1 MEGLNDGNTIL
12 GNTIVSIATVFSGM
26 WVLFQ
31 ILERRSHFFLRL
43 LGVLGIAIVQGAIGL
58 LQIPVLNMTSAMLMI
73 VGSTLLCYRCKKL
86 YFLVYDI
93 LIAFCGFLTD
103 VFSVLLLSTFYDSS
117 ISSTLQESNIWVRN
131 AFASLTAFLL
141 CQLLF
146 TLIRKKHAIF
156 SWYEA
161 IFYTMLAAG
170 EIAVFAYVCK
180 YIQSYSSGMFLIL
193 FLLGCLV
200 LDVYIVAV
208 FYRISIVRK
217 TEKEN
222 ALLQQQSEMQ
232 LEVYSDLHQRYQ
244 NSMETIHDAKRHVR
258 ALESLIQSD
267 HLAEAQ
273 QYKESLFQ
281 KLNELQPSIHCDNPL
296 LSAILNHVFLK
307 AEQRHIALKMDLQGE
322 EQLSMLAG
330 VDLTTIASNLLDNA
344 VDAVSELP
352 EEQRYIHFAVAFQM
366 GEIMIH
372 VENPTKNDLKREG
385 NAVVSTKEGH
395 LGLGLKNVE
404 MVVKKYKGDF
414 KIDVK
419 DGIFTAAIT
428 IPTATNF

>member
-1 MEGLNDGNTIL
+1 MMMDFLS
-12 GNTIVSIATVFSGM
+12 NTIVSIATVLSGT

-31 ILERRSHFFLRL
+31 ILERRSHFLLRV
-43 LGVLGIAIVQGAIGL
+43 LGALGIAIVQGSIGL

-86 YFLVYDI
+86 YFLVYDV

-103 VFSVLLLSTFYDSS
+103 VLAVLVLSTYYNSS
-117 ISSTLQESNIWVRN
+117 ISSILQEKEYIIIRCS
-131 AFASLTAFLL
+131 FTTLLTFLL

-161 IFYTMLAAG
+161 IFYTMLATG
-170 EIAVFAYVCK
+170 EITVFAYVCK
-180 YIQSYSSGMFLIL
+180 YIQAYSSGMFLIF

-200 LDVYIVAV
+200 LDVYIVVV

-232 LEVYSDLHQRYQ
+232 LEVYSDLQQRYQ
-244 NSMETIHDAKRHVR
+244 NSMRTIHDAKRHVR

-281 KLNELQPSIHCDNPL
+281 KLNELQPSIQCDNPL

-307 AEQRHIALKMDLQGE
+307 TEQRHIALKMDLQGE

-330 VDLTTIASNLLDNA
+330 VDLTTIVSNLLDNA

-385 NAVVSTKEGH
+385 NTIVSTKEGH
-395 LGLGLKNVE
+395 LGLGLKYVE
-404 MVVKKYKGDF
+404 NGKF
-414 KIDVK
+414 I
-419 DGIFTAAIT
+419 AAIT
-428 IPTATNF
+428 IPTATDF

>member
-1 MEGLNDGNTIL
+1 MMMEFLANA
-12 GNTIVSIATVFSGM
+12 IVGISAAFSGM

-31 ILERRSHFFLRL
+31 ILERRSHFLWRL
-43 LGVLGIAIVQGAIGL
+43 LGVLGIAIVQGALGL
-58 LQIPVLNMTSAMLMI
+58 LQIPILNMTSTVLMI
-73 VGSTLLCYRCKKL
+73 VGTTLLCYQCKKL
-86 YFLVYDI
+86 YFLVYDV
-93 LIAFCGFLTD
+93 LIVFCGFIAD
-103 VFSVLLLSTFYDSS
+103 VFSVLLLSTYYDSS
-117 ISSTLQESNIWVRN
+117 ISSTLQETSLLVRN
-131 AFASLTAFLL
+131 TFACLMIFLL
-141 CQLLF
+141 CQLAF

-161 IFYTMLAAG
+161 IFYTMLATG

-180 YIQSYSSGMFLIL
+180 YIQAYSSGMFLIL
-193 FLLGCLV
+193 FLMGCLV
-200 LDVYIVAV
+200 LDVYIVVV

-232 LEVYSDLHQRYQ
+232 LEVYSDLQQRYQ
-244 NSMETIHDAKRHVR
+244 NSMRTIHDAKRHVR

-281 KLNELQPSIHCDNPL
+281 KLNELQPSIQCDNPL

-307 AEQRHIALKMDLQGE
+307 AEQRHITLKMDLQGE

-330 VDLTTIASNLLDNA
+330 VDLTTIVSNLLDNA

-385 NAVVSTKEGH
+385 NTVVSTKEGH
-395 LGLGLKNVE
+395 FGLGLKNVG

-414 KIDVK
+414 KTYVK
-419 DGIFTAAIT
+419 DGTFIAAIT
-428 IPTATNF
+428 IPTATDF

>member
-1 MEGLNDGNTIL
+1 MMMEFLANA
-12 GNTIVSIATVFSGM
+12 IVGISAAFSGM

-31 ILERRSHFFLRL
+31 ILERRSHFLWRL
-43 LGVLGIAIVQGAIGL
+43 LGVLGIAIVQGALGL
-58 LQIPVLNMTSAMLMI
+58 LQIPILNMTSTVLMI
-73 VGSTLLCYRCKKL
+73 VGSTLLCYQCKKL

-93 LIAFCGFLTD
+93 LIVFCGFIAD
-103 VFSVLLLSTFYDSS
+103 VFSVLLLSTYYNSS
-117 ISSTLQESNIWVRN
+117 ISSTLQENNFLVRSI
-131 AFASLTAFLL
+131 FACLMTFLL

-146 TLIRKKHAIF
+146 TLIRRKHAIF

-161 IFYTMLAAG
+161 IFYTMLATG

-180 YIQSYSSGMFLIL
+180 YIQAYSSGMFLIL
-193 FLLGCLV
+193 FLIGCLV
-200 LDVYIVAV
+200 LDGYIVVV

-232 LEVYSDLHQRYQ
+232 LEVYSDLQQRYQ

-281 KLNELQPSIHCDNPL
+281 KLNELQPSIQCDNPL

-307 AEQRHIALKMDLQGE
+307 VEQRHIALKMDLQGE

-330 VDLTTIASNLLDNA
+330 VDLTTIVSNLLDNA
-344 VDAVSELP
+344 VDAVLELP

-419 DGIFTAAIT
+419 DGNFVVAIT

>member
-1 MEGLNDGNTIL
+1 MMTIFL
-12 GNTIVSIATVFSGM
+12 SNTIVSIATVLSGT

-31 ILERRSHFFLRL
+31 ILERRSHFLLRV
-43 LGVLGIAIVQGAIGL
+43 LGTLGIAIVQGAIGL
-58 LQIPVLNMTSAMLMI
+58 LQIPVLNMTSSLLMI
-73 VGSTLLCYRCKKL
+73 VGTTLLCYQCKKL
-86 YFLVYDI
+86 YFLVYDV
-93 LIAFCGFLTD
+93 LIVFCGFIAD
-103 VFSVLLLSTFYDSS
+103 VFSVLLLSTYYDSS
-117 ISSTLQESNIWVRN
+117 ISSTLQETSLLVRN
-131 AFASLTAFLL
+131 TFACLMIFLL
-141 CQLLF
+141 CQLAF

-161 IFYTMLAAG
+161 IFYTMLATG

-180 YIQSYSSGMFLIL
+180 YIQAYSSGMFLIL

-200 LDVYIVAV
+200 LDVYIVVV

-232 LEVYSDLHQRYQ
+232 LEVYSDLQQRYQ
-244 NSMETIHDAKRHVR
+244 NSMRTIHDAKRHVR

-281 KLNELQPSIHCDNPL
+281 KLNELQPSIQCDNPL

-307 AEQRHIALKMDLQGE
+307 TEQRHIALKMDLQGE

-330 VDLTTIASNLLDNA
+330 VDLTTIVSNLLDNA

-385 NAVVSTKEGH
+385 NTVVSTKEGH
-395 LGLGLKNVE
+395 FGLGLKNVG

-414 KIDVK
+414 KTDVK
-419 DGIFTAAIT
+419 DGTFIAAIT
-428 IPTATNF
+428 IPTATDF

>member
-1 MEGLNDGNTIL
+1 MMMEFLANA
-12 GNTIVSIATVFSGM
+12 IVGISTAFSGM

-31 ILERRSHFFLRL
+31 ILERRFHFLWRL
-43 LGVLGIAIVQGAIGL
+43 LGVLGIAIVQGALGL
-58 LQIPVLNMTSAMLMI
+58 LQIPIFNMTSTVLMI
-73 VGSTLLCYRCKKL
+73 VGSTLLCYQCKKL

-93 LIAFCGFLTD
+93 LIVFCGFIAD
-103 VFSVLLLSTFYDSS
+103 VFSVLLLSTYYNSS
-117 ISSTLQESNIWVRN
+117 ISSTLQENNFLVRSI
-131 AFASLTAFLL
+131 FACLMTFLL

-146 TLIRKKHAIF
+146 TLIRRKHAIF

-161 IFYTMLAAG
+161 IFYTMLATG

-180 YIQSYSSGMFLIL
+180 YIQAYSSGMFLIL
-193 FLLGCLV
+193 FLIGCLV
-200 LDVYIVAV
+200 LDGYIVVV

-232 LEVYSDLHQRYQ
+232 LEVYSDLQQRYQ
-244 NSMETIHDAKRHVR
+244 NSMRTIHDAKRHVR

-281 KLNELQPSIHCDNPL
+281 KLNELQPSIQCDNPL

-307 AEQRHIALKMDLQGE
+307 AEQRHITLKMDLQGE

-385 NAVVSTKEGH
+385 NTIVSTKEGH

-414 KIDVK
+414 KIYVK
-419 DGIFTAAIT
+419 DGNFVVAIT
-428 IPTATNF
+428 IPTETNF

>member
-1 MEGLNDGNTIL
+1 MMMEFLANAGT
-12 GNTIVSIATVFSGM
+12 SIATVLSGI

-43 LGVLGIAIVQGAIGL
+43 LGVLGIAIVQGSLGL

-86 YFLVYDI
+86 YFLVYDV

-103 VFSVLLLSTFYDSS
+103 VLAVLVLSTYYDSS
-117 ISSTLQESNIWVRN
+117 ISSTLQETSLLVRN
-131 AFASLTAFLL
+131 AFTSLMTFLL

-161 IFYTMLAAG
+161 IFYTMLATG

-180 YIQSYSSGMFLIL
+180 YIQAYSSGMFLIL
-193 FLLGCLV
+193 FLIGCLV
-200 LDVYIVAV
+200 LDVYIVVV

-232 LEVYSDLHQRYQ
+232 LEVYSDLQQRYQ

-281 KLNELQPSIHCDNPL
+281 KLNELQPSIQCDNPL

-307 AEQRHIALKMDLQGE
+307 TEQRHIALKMDLQGE

-330 VDLTTIASNLLDNA
+330 VDLTTIVSNLLDNA

-414 KIDVK
+414 KIHVK
-419 DGIFTAAIT
+419 DGNFVVAIT
-428 IPTATNF
+428 IPTETNF

>member
-1 MEGLNDGNTIL
+1 MMMEFLANA
-12 GNTIVSIATVFSGM
+12 IVGISTAFSGM

-31 ILERRSHFFLRL
+31 ILERRSHFLWRL
-43 LGVLGIAIVQGAIGL
+43 LGVLGIAIVQGALGL
-58 LQIPVLNMTSAMLMI
+58 LQIPILNMTSTVLMI
-73 VGSTLLCYRCKKL
+73 VGSTLLCYQCKKL

-93 LIAFCGFLTD
+93 LIGFCGFIAD
-103 VFSVLLLSTFYDSS
+103 VFSVLLLSTYCNSS
-117 ISSTLQESNIWVRN
+117 ISSTLQENNFLVRSI
-131 AFASLTAFLL
+131 FACLMTFLL

-146 TLIRKKHAIF
+146 TLIRRKHAIF

-161 IFYTMLAAG
+161 IFYTMLATG

-180 YIQSYSSGMFLIL
+180 YIQAYSSGMFLIL
-193 FLLGCLV
+193 FLIGCLV
-200 LDVYIVAV
+200 LDGYIVVV

-232 LEVYSDLHQRYQ
+232 LEVYSDLQQRYQ
-244 NSMETIHDAKRHVR
+244 NSMRTIHDAKRHVR

-281 KLNELQPSIHCDNPL
+281 KLNELQPSIQCDNPL

-307 AEQRHIALKMDLQGE
+307 AEQRHITLKMDLQGE

-385 NAVVSTKEGH
+385 NTIVSTKEGH

-414 KIDVK
+414 KTDVK
-419 DGIFTAAIT
+419 DGNFVVAIT
-428 IPTATNF
+428 IPTETNF

>member
-1 MEGLNDGNTIL
+1 MMMEFLANA
-12 GNTIVSIATVFSGM
+12 IVGISTAFSGM

-31 ILERRSHFFLRL
+31 ILERRSHFLWRL
-43 LGVLGIAIVQGAIGL
+43 LGVLGIAIVQGALGL
-58 LQIPVLNMTSAMLMI
+58 LQIPIFNMTSTVLMI
-73 VGSTLLCYRCKKL
+73 VGSTLLCYQCKKL

-93 LIAFCGFLTD
+93 LIVFCGFIAD
-103 VFSVLLLSTFYDSS
+103 VFSVLLLSTYYNSS
-117 ISSTLQESNIWVRN
+117 ISSTLQENNFLVRSI
-131 AFASLTAFLL
+131 FACLMTFLL

-146 TLIRKKHAIF
+146 TLIRRKHAIF

-161 IFYTMLAAG
+161 IFYTMLATG

-180 YIQSYSSGMFLIL
+180 YIQAYSSGMFLIL
-193 FLLGCLV
+193 FLIGCLV
-200 LDVYIVAV
+200 LDGYIVVV

-232 LEVYSDLHQRYQ
+232 LEVYSDLQQRYQ
-244 NSMETIHDAKRHVR
+244 NSMRTIHDAKRHVR

-281 KLNELQPSIHCDNPL
+281 KLNELQPSIQCDNPL

-307 AEQRHIALKMDLQGE
+307 AEQRHITLKMDLQGE

-385 NAVVSTKEGH
+385 NTIVSTKEGH

-419 DGIFTAAIT
+419 DGNFVVAIT
-428 IPTATNF
+428 IPTETNF

>member
-1 MEGLNDGNTIL
+1 
-12 GNTIVSIATVFSGM
+12 
-26 WVLFQ
+26 
-31 ILERRSHFFLRL
+31 
-43 LGVLGIAIVQGAIGL
+43 
-58 LQIPVLNMTSAMLMI
+58 MI

-86 YFLVYDI
+86 YFLVYDV
-93 LIAFCGFLTD
+93 LIVFCSFVTD
-103 VFSVLLLSTFYDSS
+103 VFSVLVISTYYDNS
-117 ISSTLQESNIWVRN
+117 ISSTLQETSALVRN
-131 AFASLTAFLL
+131 TFACLMIFLL
-141 CQLLF
+141 CQLAF

-161 IFYTMLAAG
+161 IFYAMLATG

-180 YIQSYSSGMFLIL
+180 YIQAYSSGMFLIL
-193 FLLGCLV
+193 FLLCCLV
-200 LDVYIVAV
+200 LDVYIVVV

-232 LEVYSDLHQRYQ
+232 LEVYSDLQQRYQ
-244 NSMETIHDAKRHVR
+244 NSMRTIHDAKRHVR

-281 KLNELQPSIHCDNPL
+281 KLNELQPSIQCDNPL

-330 VDLTTIASNLLDNA
+330 VDLTTIVSNLLDNA

-352 EEQRYIHFAVAFQM
+352 EEQRYIHFAVAFQI

-385 NAVVSTKEGH
+385 NTIVSTKEGH

-414 KIDVK
+414 KTDVE

>member
-1 MEGLNDGNTIL
+1 MITQFL
-12 GNTIVSIATVFSGM
+12 GNTIVSMATVFSGM

-58 LQIPVLNMTSAMLMI
+58 LQIPVLNMTSAVFMI

-103 VFSVLLLSTFYDSS
+103 VFSVLLLSTYYDSS
-117 ISSTLQESNIWVRN
+117 ISSTLQETSLLVRN
-131 AFASLTAFLL
+131 TFASLMTFLL

-161 IFYTMLAAG
+161 LFYMMLATG
-170 EIAVFAYVCK
+170 EIAVFAYICK
-180 YIQSYSSGMFLIL
+180 YIQAYSSGMFLIL

-232 LEVYSDLHQRYQ
+232 LEVYSDLQQRYQ

-281 KLNELQPSIHCDNPL
+281 KLNELQPSIQCDNPL

-307 AEQRHIALKMDLQGE
+307 AEQRHIVLKMDLQGE

-385 NAVVSTKEGH
+385 NTIVSTKEGH

-404 MVVKKYKGDF
+404 MVVEKYKGHF
-414 KIDVK
+414 KTDVK

>member
-1 MEGLNDGNTIL
+1 MMMEFLANAGTS
-12 GNTIVSIATVFSGM
+12 VATVFSGM

-31 ILERRSHFFLRL
+31 ILERRSHFLLRL

-93 LIAFCGFLTD
+93 LIAFCSFVTD
-103 VFSVLLLSTFYDSS
+103 VFSVLLLSTYYNSS
-117 ISSTLQESNIWVRN
+117 ISSILQEKEYIIIRCS
-131 AFASLTAFLL
+131 FTTLLTFLL

-161 IFYTMLAAG
+161 IFYTMLATG
-170 EIAVFAYVCK
+170 EIAVFAYICK
-180 YIQSYSSGMFLIL
+180 YIQAYSSGMFLIF

-200 LDVYIVAV
+200 LDVYIVVV

-232 LEVYSDLHQRYQ
+232 LEVYSDLQQRYQ
-244 NSMETIHDAKRHVR
+244 NSMRTIHDAKRHVR

-281 KLNELQPSIHCDNPL
+281 KLNELQPSIQCDNPL

-307 AEQRHIALKMDLQGE
+307 AEQRHITLKMDLQGE

-330 VDLTTIASNLLDNA
+330 VDLTTIVSNLLDNA

-385 NAVVSTKEGH
+385 NTIVSTKEGH

-404 MVVKKYKGDF
+404 MVVEKYKGNF
-414 KIDVK
+414 KTYVE
-419 DGIFTAAIT
+419 DGNFVVAIT
-428 IPTATNF
+428 IPTETNF

>member
-1 MEGLNDGNTIL
+1 MMMDFLSNTIL
-12 GNTIVSIATVFSGM
+12 SIVTVFSGM

-43 LGVLGIAIVQGAIGL
+43 LGVLGIAIVQGSLGL
-58 LQIPVLNMTSAMLMI
+58 LQIPILNITSSLLMI
-73 VGSTLLCYRCKKL
+73 VGSTLLCYQCKKP

-93 LIAFCGFLTD
+93 LIVFCSFVTD
-103 VFSVLLLSTFYDSS
+103 VFSVLLISTYYDNS
-117 ISSTLQESNIWVRN
+117 ISSTLQETSLLVRSI
-131 AFASLTAFLL
+131 FASLTAFLV

-146 TLIRKKHAIF
+146 TLIRRKHAIF

-232 LEVYSDLHQRYQ
+232 LEVYSDLQQRYQ

-281 KLNELQPSIHCDNPL
+281 KLNELQPSIQCDNPL

-330 VDLTTIASNLLDNA
+330 VDLTTIVSNLLDNA
-344 VDAVSELP
+344 VDAVSELL

-385 NAVVSTKEGH
+385 NTVVSTKEGH
-395 LGLGLKNVE
+395 FGLGLKNVG
-404 MVVKKYKGDF
+404 MVVKKYKGNF
-414 KIDVK
+414 KTYVE
-419 DGIFTAAIT
+419 DGIFIAAIT

>member
-1 MEGLNDGNTIL
+1 MMMEFLANA
-12 GNTIVSIATVFSGM
+12 IVGISAAFSGM

-31 ILERRSHFFLRL
+31 ILERRSHFLWRL
-43 LGVLGIAIVQGAIGL
+43 LGVLGIAIVQGALGL
-58 LQIPVLNMTSAMLMI
+58 LQIPILNMTSTVLMI
-73 VGSTLLCYRCKKL
+73 VGSTLLCYQCKKL

-93 LIAFCGFLTD
+93 LIVFCGFIAD
-103 VFSVLLLSTFYDSS
+103 VFSVLLLSTYYNSS
-117 ISSTLQESNIWVRN
+117 ISSTLQENNFLVRSI
-131 AFASLTAFLL
+131 FACLMTFLL

-146 TLIRKKHAIF
+146 TLIRRKHAIF

-161 IFYTMLAAG
+161 IFYTMLATG

-180 YIQSYSSGMFLIL
+180 YIQAYSSGMFLIL
-193 FLLGCLV
+193 FLIGCLV
-200 LDVYIVAV
+200 LDGYIVVV

-232 LEVYSDLHQRYQ
+232 LEVYSDLQQRYQ

-330 VDLTTIASNLLDNA
+330 VDLTTIVSNLLDNA
-344 VDAVSELP
+344 VDAVLELP

-414 KIDVK
+414 KIHVK
-419 DGIFTAAIT
+419 DGNFVVAIT

>member
-1 MEGLNDGNTIL
+1 MMMEFLANAGTS
-12 GNTIVSIATVFSGM
+12 VATVLSGI

-43 LGVLGIAIVQGAIGL
+43 LGVLGIAIVQGSLGL

-86 YFLVYDI
+86 YFLVYDV

-103 VFSVLLLSTFYDSS
+103 VLAVLVLSTYYDSS
-117 ISSTLQESNIWVRN
+117 ISSTLQETSLLVRN
-131 AFASLTAFLL
+131 AFTSLMTFLL

-161 IFYTMLAAG
+161 IFYTMLATG

-180 YIQSYSSGMFLIL
+180 YIQAYSSGMFLIL
-193 FLLGCLV
+193 FLIGCLV
-200 LDVYIVAV
+200 LDVYIVVV

-232 LEVYSDLHQRYQ
+232 LEVYSDLQQRYQ
-244 NSMETIHDAKRHVR
+244 NSMRTIHDAKRHVR

-281 KLNELQPSIHCDNPL
+281 KLNELQPSIQCDNPL

-414 KIDVK
+414 KIYVK
-419 DGIFTAAIT
+419 DGNFVVAIT
-428 IPTATNF
+428 IPTETNF

>member
-1 MEGLNDGNTIL
+1 MMMDFLS
-12 GNTIVSIATVFSGM
+12 NTIVSIATVLSGT

-31 ILERRSHFFLRL
+31 ILERRSHFLLRV
-43 LGVLGIAIVQGAIGL
+43 LGALGIAIVQGSIGL
-58 LQIPVLNMTSAMLMI
+58 LQIPVLNMTSSLLMI
-73 VGSTLLCYRCKKL
+73 VGTTLLCYQCKKL
-86 YFLVYDI
+86 YFLVYDV
-93 LIAFCGFLTD
+93 LIVFCGFIAD
-103 VFSVLLLSTFYDSS
+103 VFSVLLLSTYYDSS
-117 ISSTLQESNIWVRN
+117 ISSTLQETSLLVRN
-131 AFASLTAFLL
+131 TVACLMIFLL
-141 CQLLF
+141 CQLAF

-161 IFYTMLAAG
+161 IFYTMLATG

-180 YIQSYSSGMFLIL
+180 YIQAYSSGMFLIL

-200 LDVYIVAV
+200 LDVYIVVV

-232 LEVYSDLHQRYQ
+232 LEVYSDLQQRYQ
-244 NSMETIHDAKRHVR
+244 NSMRTIHDAKRHVR

-281 KLNELQPSIHCDNPL
+281 KLNELQPSIQCDNPL

-307 AEQRHIALKMDLQGE
+307 AEQRHITLKMDLQGE

-330 VDLTTIASNLLDNA
+330 VDLTTIVSNLLDNA

-385 NAVVSTKEGH
+385 NTVVSTKEGH
-395 LGLGLKNVE
+395 FGLGLKNVG
-404 MVVKKYKGDF
+404 MVVKKYKGNF
-414 KIDVK
+414 KTDVE
-419 DGIFTAAIT
+419 DGIFIAAIT

>member
-1 MEGLNDGNTIL
+1 MMTLFL
-12 GNTIVSIATVFSGM
+12 SNTIVSIATVFSGM

-31 ILERRSHFFLRL
+31 ILERRSHFLLRL

-93 LIAFCGFLTD
+93 LIAFCSFVTD
-103 VFSVLLLSTFYDSS
+103 VFSVLLLSTYYNSS
-117 ISSTLQESNIWVRN
+117 ISSILQEKEYIIIRCS
-131 AFASLTAFLL
+131 FATLLTFLL

-161 IFYTMLAAG
+161 LFYMMLAAG
-170 EIAVFAYVCK
+170 EITVFAYICK
-180 YIQSYSSGMFLIL
+180 YIQAYSSGMFLIF

-232 LEVYSDLHQRYQ
+232 LEVYSDLQQRYQ

-281 KLNELQPSIHCDNPL
+281 KLNELQPSIQCDNPL

-307 AEQRHIALKMDLQGE
+307 TEQRHIALKMDLQGE

-330 VDLTTIASNLLDNA
+330 IDLTTIVSNLLDNA

-352 EEQRYIHFAVAFQM
+352 EEQRYIHFAVAFQI

-385 NAVVSTKEGH
+385 NTVVSTKEGH
-395 LGLGLKNVE
+395 FGLGLKNVE

-414 KIDVK
+414 KTDVE

>member
-1 MEGLNDGNTIL
+1 MMTLFL
-12 GNTIVSIATVFSGM
+12 SNTIVSIATVFSGM

-58 LQIPVLNMTSAMLMI
+58 LQIPVLNMTSAVLQI
-73 VGSTLLCYRCKKL
+73 VGSTLLCYQCKKL

-131 AFASLTAFLL
+131 AFASLMVFLL
-141 CQLLF
+141 CQLAF
-146 TLIRKKHAIF
+146 TLIRRKHAIF

-170 EIAVFAYVCK
+170 EIAVFAYICK
-180 YIQSYSSGMFLIL
+180 YIQAYSSGMFLIF

-200 LDVYIVAV
+200 LDVYIVVV

-232 LEVYSDLHQRYQ
+232 LEVYSDLQQRYQ

-281 KLNELQPSIHCDNPL
+281 KLNELQPSIQCDNPL

-352 EEQRYIHFAVAFQM
+352 EEQRYIHFAVAFQI

-385 NAVVSTKEGH
+385 NTVVSTKEGH
-395 LGLGLKNVE
+395 FGLGLKNVG

-414 KIDVK
+414 KTDVE
-419 DGIFTAAIT
+419 DGIFIAAIT
-428 IPTATNF
+428 IPTATDF

>member
-1 MEGLNDGNTIL
+1 MMMEFLMNAGTS
-12 GNTIVSIATVFSGM
+12 VATVLSGM

-31 ILERRSHFFLRL
+31 ILERRSHFLLRL
-43 LGVLGIAIVQGAIGL
+43 LGALGIALVQGAIGL
-58 LQIPVLNMTSAMLMI
+58 LQIPVLNMTSSLLMI
-73 VGSTLLCYRCKKL
+73 VGTTLLCYQCKKL
-86 YFLVYDI
+86 YFLVYDV
-93 LIAFCGFLTD
+93 LIAFCGFIAD
-103 VFSVLLLSTFYDSS
+103 VFSVLLLSTYYDSS
-117 ISSTLQESNIWVRN
+117 ISSTLQETSLLVRN
-131 AFASLTAFLL
+131 TFACLMIFLL
-141 CQLLF
+141 CQLAF

-161 IFYTMLAAG
+161 LFYMMLATG

-232 LEVYSDLHQRYQ
+232 LEVYSDLQQRYQ

-281 KLNELQPSIHCDNPL
+281 KLNELQPSIQCDNPL

-307 AEQRHIALKMDLQGE
+307 AEQRHIVLKMDLQGE

-352 EEQRYIHFAVAFQM
+352 EEQRYIHFAVAFQI

-385 NAVVSTKEGH
+385 NTIVSTKEGH
-395 LGLGLKNVE
+395 FGLGLKNVG

-414 KIDVK
+414 KTDVE
-419 DGIFTAAIT
+419 DGIFIAAIT

>member
-1 MEGLNDGNTIL
+1 MMTIFL
-12 GNTIVSIATVFSGM
+12 SNTIVSIATVLSGT

-31 ILERRSHFFLRL
+31 ILERRSHFLLRV
-43 LGVLGIAIVQGAIGL
+43 LGTLGIAIVQGAIGL
-58 LQIPVLNMTSAMLMI
+58 LQIPVLNMTSSLLMI
-73 VGSTLLCYRCKKL
+73 VGTTLLCYQCKKL
-86 YFLVYDI
+86 YFLVYDV
-93 LIAFCGFLTD
+93 LIAFCGFIAD
-103 VFSVLLLSTFYDSS
+103 VFSVLLLSTYYDSS
-117 ISSTLQESNIWVRN
+117 ISSTLQETSLLVRN
-131 AFASLTAFLL
+131 TFACLMIFLL
-141 CQLLF
+141 CQLAF

-161 IFYTMLAAG
+161 IFYTMLATG

-180 YIQSYSSGMFLIL
+180 YIQAYSSGMFLIL

-200 LDVYIVAV
+200 LDVYIVVV

-232 LEVYSDLHQRYQ
+232 LEVYSDLQQRYQ
-244 NSMETIHDAKRHVR
+244 NSMRTIHDAKRHVR

-281 KLNELQPSIHCDNPL
+281 KLNELQPSIQCDNPL

-330 VDLTTIASNLLDNA
+330 VDLTTIVSNLLDNA

-385 NAVVSTKEGH
+385 NTVVSTKEGH
-395 LGLGLKNVE
+395 FGLGLKNVG

-414 KIDVK
+414 KTDVK
-419 DGIFTAAIT
+419 DGTFIAAIT
-428 IPTATNF
+428 IPTATDF

>member
-1 MEGLNDGNTIL
+1 MMMEFLANAGT
-12 GNTIVSIATVFSGM
+12 SIATVLSGM

-43 LGVLGIAIVQGAIGL
+43 LGALGIALVQGAIGL
-58 LQIPVLNMTSAMLMI
+58 LQIPVLNMTSAMFMI

-86 YFLVYDI
+86 YFLVYDV

-103 VFSVLLLSTFYDSS
+103 VFSVLLLSTYYDSS
-117 ISSTLQESNIWVRN
+117 ISSTLQEASLLVRN
-131 AFASLTAFLL
+131 AFVSLMTFLL

-161 IFYTMLAAG
+161 LFYMMLAAG
-170 EIAVFAYVCK
+170 EITVFAYICK
-180 YIQSYSSGMFLIL
+180 YIQAYSSGMFLIF

-232 LEVYSDLHQRYQ
+232 LEVYSDLQQRYQ

-330 VDLTTIASNLLDNA
+330 VDLTTIVSNLLDNA

-352 EEQRYIHFAVAFQM
+352 EEQRYIHFAVAFQI

-385 NAVVSTKEGH
+385 NTLVSTKEGH
-395 LGLGLKNVE
+395 LGLGLKNVG

-414 KIDVK
+414 KTDVK
-419 DGIFTAAIT
+419 DGNFVVAIT

>member
-1 MEGLNDGNTIL
+1 MMMEFLANA
-12 GNTIVSIATVFSGM
+12 IVGISTAFSGM

-31 ILERRSHFFLRL
+31 ILERRSHFLWRL
-43 LGVLGIAIVQGAIGL
+43 LGVLGIAIVQGALGL
-58 LQIPVLNMTSAMLMI
+58 LQIPILNMTSTVLMI
-73 VGSTLLCYRCKKL
+73 VGSTLLCYQCKKL

-93 LIAFCGFLTD
+93 LIVFCGFIAD
-103 VFSVLLLSTFYDSS
+103 VFSVLLLSTYCNSS
-117 ISSTLQESNIWVRN
+117 ISSTLQENNFLVRSI
-131 AFASLTAFLL
+131 FACLMTFLL

-146 TLIRKKHAIF
+146 TLIRRKHAIF

-161 IFYTMLAAG
+161 IFYTMLATG

-180 YIQSYSSGMFLIL
+180 YIQAYSSGMFLIL
-193 FLLGCLV
+193 FLIGCLV
-200 LDVYIVAV
+200 LDGYIVVV

-232 LEVYSDLHQRYQ
+232 LEVYSDLQQRYQ
-244 NSMETIHDAKRHVR
+244 NSMRTIHDAKRHVR

-281 KLNELQPSIHCDNPL
+281 KLNELQPSIQCDNPL

-307 AEQRHIALKMDLQGE
+307 AEQRHITLKMDLQGE

-385 NAVVSTKEGH
+385 NTIVSTKEGH

-414 KIDVK
+414 KTDVK
-419 DGIFTAAIT
+419 DGNFVVAIT
-428 IPTATNF
+428 IPTETNF

>member
-1 MEGLNDGNTIL
+1 MMMEFLANA
-12 GNTIVSIATVFSGM
+12 IVGISTAFSGM

-31 ILERRSHFFLRL
+31 ILERRSHFLWRL
-43 LGVLGIAIVQGAIGL
+43 LGVLGIAIVQGALGL
-58 LQIPVLNMTSAMLMI
+58 LQIPILNMTSTVLMI
-73 VGSTLLCYRCKKL
+73 VGSTLLCYQCKKL

-93 LIAFCGFLTD
+93 LIGFCGFIAD
-103 VFSVLLLSTFYDSS
+103 VFSVLLLSTYCNSS
-117 ISSTLQESNIWVRN
+117 ISSTLQENNFLVRSI
-131 AFASLTAFLL
+131 FACLMTFLL

-146 TLIRKKHAIF
+146 TLIRRKHAIF

-161 IFYTMLAAG
+161 IFYTMLATG

-180 YIQSYSSGMFLIL
+180 YIQAYSSGMFLIL
-193 FLLGCLV
+193 FLIGCLV
-200 LDVYIVAV
+200 LDGYIVVV

-232 LEVYSDLHQRYQ
+232 LEVYSDLQQRYQ
-244 NSMETIHDAKRHVR
+244 NSMRTIHDAKRHVR

-281 KLNELQPSIHCDNPL
+281 KLNELQPSIQCDNPL

-307 AEQRHIALKMDLQGE
+307 AEQRHITLKMDLQGE

-385 NAVVSTKEGH
+385 NTIVSTKEGH

-414 KIDVK
+414 KIYVK
-419 DGIFTAAIT
+419 DGNFVVAIT
-428 IPTATNF
+428 IPTETNF

>member
-1 MEGLNDGNTIL
+1 MMMEFLANAGTS
-12 GNTIVSIATVFSGM
+12 VATVLSGI

-43 LGVLGIAIVQGAIGL
+43 LGVLGIAIVQGSLGL

-86 YFLVYDI
+86 YFLVYDV

-103 VFSVLLLSTFYDSS
+103 VLAVLVLSTYYDSS
-117 ISSTLQESNIWVRN
+117 ISSTLQETSLLVRN
-131 AFASLTAFLL
+131 AFTSLMTFLL

-161 IFYTMLAAG
+161 IFYTMLATG

-180 YIQSYSSGMFLIL
+180 YIQAYSSGMFLIL
-193 FLLGCLV
+193 FLIGCLV
-200 LDVYIVAV
+200 LDVYIVVV

-232 LEVYSDLHQRYQ
+232 LEVYSDLQQRYQ
-244 NSMETIHDAKRHVR
+244 NSMRTIHDAKRHVR

-281 KLNELQPSIHCDNPL
+281 KLNELQPSIQCDNPL

-330 VDLTTIASNLLDNA
+330 VDLTTIVSNLLDNA

-414 KIDVK
+414 KIYVK
-419 DGIFTAAIT
+419 HGNFVVAIT
-428 IPTATNF
+428 IPTETNF

>member
-1 MEGLNDGNTIL
+1 MMMEFLANA
-12 GNTIVSIATVFSGM
+12 IVGISTAFSGM

-31 ILERRSHFFLRL
+31 ILERRSHFLWRL
-43 LGVLGIAIVQGAIGL
+43 LGVLGIAIVQGALGL
-58 LQIPVLNMTSAMLMI
+58 LQIPILNMTSTVLMI
-73 VGSTLLCYRCKKL
+73 VGSTLLCYQCKKL

-93 LIAFCGFLTD
+93 LIVFCGFIAD
-103 VFSVLLLSTFYDSS
+103 VFSVLLLSTYYNSS
-117 ISSTLQESNIWVRN
+117 ISSTLQENNFLVRSI
-131 AFASLTAFLL
+131 FACLMTFLL

-146 TLIRKKHAIF
+146 TLIRRKHAIF

-161 IFYTMLAAG
+161 IFYTMLATG

-180 YIQSYSSGMFLIL
+180 YIQAYSSGMFLIL
-193 FLLGCLV
+193 FLIGCLV
-200 LDVYIVAV
+200 LDGYIVVV

-232 LEVYSDLHQRYQ
+232 LEVYSDLQQRYQ
-244 NSMETIHDAKRHVR
+244 NSMRTIHDAKRHVR

-281 KLNELQPSIHCDNPL
+281 KLNELQPSIQCDNPL

-307 AEQRHIALKMDLQGE
+307 AEQRHITLRMDLQGE

-385 NAVVSTKEGH
+385 NTIVSTKEGH

-414 KIDVK
+414 KTDVE

>member
-1 MEGLNDGNTIL
+1 MVTQFL

-170 EIAVFAYVCK
+170 DCGICLCLQIYSIVFLWYVFNF
-180 YIQSYSSGMFLIL
+180 IFVGL
-193 FLLGCLV
+193 FGVGCLYCCCILPDFDCSEDRKRKCTV
-200 LDVYIVAV
+200 TTAIRNAAG
-208 FYRISIVRK
+208 SI
-217 TEKEN
+217 
-222 ALLQQQSEMQ
+222 L
-232 LEVYSDLHQRYQ
+232 
-244 NSMETIHDAKRHVR
+244 
-258 ALESLIQSD
+258 
-267 HLAEAQ
+267 
-273 QYKESLFQ
+273 
-281 KLNELQPSIHCDNPL
+281 
-296 LSAILNHVFLK
+296 
-307 AEQRHIALKMDLQGE
+307 
-322 EQLSMLAG
+322 
-330 VDLTTIASNLLDNA
+330 
-344 VDAVSELP
+344 
-352 EEQRYIHFAVAFQM
+352 
-366 GEIMIH
+366 
-372 VENPTKNDLKREG
+372 
-385 NAVVSTKEGH
+385 
-395 LGLGLKNVE
+395 
-404 MVVKKYKGDF
+404 
-414 KIDVK
+414 
-419 DGIFTAAIT
+419 
-428 IPTATNF
+428 

>member
-1 MEGLNDGNTIL
+1 MMMEFLANA
-12 GNTIVSIATVFSGM
+12 IVGISTAFSGM

-31 ILERRSHFFLRL
+31 ILERRSHFLWRL
-43 LGVLGIAIVQGAIGL
+43 LGVLGIAIVQGALGL
-58 LQIPVLNMTSAMLMI
+58 LQIPILNMTSTVLMI
-73 VGSTLLCYRCKKL
+73 VGSTLLCYQCKKL

-93 LIAFCGFLTD
+93 LIVFCGFIAD
-103 VFSVLLLSTFYDSS
+103 VFSVLLLSTYCNSS
-117 ISSTLQESNIWVRN
+117 ISSTLQENNFLVRSI
-131 AFASLTAFLL
+131 FACLMTFLL

-146 TLIRKKHAIF
+146 TLIRRKHAIF

-161 IFYTMLAAG
+161 IFYTMLATG

-180 YIQSYSSGMFLIL
+180 YIQAYSSGMFLIL
-193 FLLGCLV
+193 FLIGCLV
-200 LDVYIVAV
+200 LDGYIVVV

-232 LEVYSDLHQRYQ
+232 LEVYSDLQQRYQ
-244 NSMETIHDAKRHVR
+244 NSMRTIHDAKRHVR

-281 KLNELQPSIHCDNPL
+281 KLNELQPSIQCDNPL

-307 AEQRHIALKMDLQGE
+307 AEQRHITLKMDLQGE

-385 NAVVSTKEGH
+385 NTIVSTKEGH

-414 KIDVK
+414 KIYVK
-419 DGIFTAAIT
+419 DGNFVVAIT
-428 IPTATNF
+428 IPTETNF

>member
-1 MEGLNDGNTIL
+1 MITQFL
-12 GNTIVSIATVFSGM
+12 GNTIVSIATVLSGT

-31 ILERRSHFFLRL
+31 ILERRSHFLLRV
-43 LGVLGIAIVQGAIGL
+43 LGTLGIAIVQGAIGL
-58 LQIPVLNMTSAMLMI
+58 LQIPVLNMTSSLLMI
-73 VGSTLLCYRCKKL
+73 VGTTLLCYQCKKL
-86 YFLVYDI
+86 YFLVYDV
-93 LIAFCGFLTD
+93 LIVFCGFIAD
-103 VFSVLLLSTFYDSS
+103 VFSVLLLSTYYDSS
-117 ISSTLQESNIWVRN
+117 ISSTLQETSLLVRN
-131 AFASLTAFLL
+131 TFACLMIFLL
-141 CQLLF
+141 CQLAF

-161 IFYTMLAAG
+161 IFYTMLATG

-180 YIQSYSSGMFLIL
+180 YIQAYSSGMFLIL

-200 LDVYIVAV
+200 LDVYIVVV

-232 LEVYSDLHQRYQ
+232 LEVYSDLQQRYQ
-244 NSMETIHDAKRHVR
+244 NSMRTIHDAKRHVR

-281 KLNELQPSIHCDNPL
+281 KLNELQPSIQCDNPL

-307 AEQRHIALKMDLQGE
+307 AEQRHITLKMDLQGE

-330 VDLTTIASNLLDNA
+330 VDLTTIVSNLLDNA

-385 NAVVSTKEGH
+385 NTVVSTKEGH
-395 LGLGLKNVE
+395 FGLGLKNVG

-414 KIDVK
+414 KTNVK
-419 DGIFTAAIT
+419 DGTFIAAIT
-428 IPTATNF
+428 IPTATDF

>member
-1 MEGLNDGNTIL
+1 MMMEFLANA
-12 GNTIVSIATVFSGM
+12 IVGISAAFSGM

-31 ILERRSHFFLRL
+31 ILERRSHFLWRL
-43 LGVLGIAIVQGAIGL
+43 LGVLGIAIVQGALGL
-58 LQIPVLNMTSAMLMI
+58 LQIPILNMTSTVLMI
-73 VGSTLLCYRCKKL
+73 VGSTLLCYQCKKL

-93 LIAFCGFLTD
+93 LIVFCGFIAD
-103 VFSVLLLSTFYDSS
+103 VFSVLLLSTYYNSS
-117 ISSTLQESNIWVRN
+117 ISSTLQENNFLVRSI
-131 AFASLTAFLL
+131 FACLMTFLL

-146 TLIRKKHAIF
+146 TLIRRKHAIF

-161 IFYTMLAAG
+161 IFYTMLATG

-180 YIQSYSSGMFLIL
+180 YIQAYSSGMFLIL
-193 FLLGCLV
+193 FLIGCLV
-200 LDVYIVAV
+200 LDGYIVVV

-232 LEVYSDLHQRYQ
+232 LEVYSDLQQRYQ
-244 NSMETIHDAKRHVR
+244 NSMRTIHDAKRHVR

-281 KLNELQPSIHCDNPL
+281 KLNELQPSIQCDNPL

-330 VDLTTIASNLLDNA
+330 VDLTTIVSNLLDNA
-344 VDAVSELP
+344 VDAVLELP

-419 DGIFTAAIT
+419 DGNFVVAIT
-428 IPTATNF
+428 IPIATNF

>member
-1 MEGLNDGNTIL
+1 MMMEFLANA
-12 GNTIVSIATVFSGM
+12 IVGISAAFSGM

-31 ILERRSHFFLRL
+31 ILERRSHFLWRL
-43 LGVLGIAIVQGAIGL
+43 LGVLGIAIVQGALGL
-58 LQIPVLNMTSAMLMI
+58 LQIPILNMTSTVLMI
-73 VGSTLLCYRCKKL
+73 VGSTLLCYQCKKL

-93 LIAFCGFLTD
+93 LIVFCGFIAD
-103 VFSVLLLSTFYDSS
+103 VFSVLLLSTYYNSS
-117 ISSTLQESNIWVRN
+117 ISSTLQENNFLVRSI
-131 AFASLTAFLL
+131 FACLMTFLL

-146 TLIRKKHAIF
+146 TLIRRKHAIF

-161 IFYTMLAAG
+161 IFYTMLATG

-180 YIQSYSSGMFLIL
+180 YIQAYSSGMFLIL
-193 FLLGCLV
+193 FLIGCLV
-200 LDVYIVAV
+200 LDGYIVVV

-232 LEVYSDLHQRYQ
+232 LEVYSDLQQRYQ
-244 NSMETIHDAKRHVR
+244 NSMRTIHDAKRHVR

-281 KLNELQPSIHCDNPL
+281 KLNELQPSIQCDNPL

-330 VDLTTIASNLLDNA
+330 VDLTTIVSNLLDNA
-344 VDAVSELP
+344 VDAVLELP
-352 EEQRYIHFAVAFQM
+352 EEQRYIHFAVAFQI

-385 NAVVSTKEGH
+385 NTVVSTKEGH
-395 LGLGLKNVE
+395 CGLGLKNVE

-414 KIDVK
+414 KTDVE

-428 IPTATNF
+428 IPTAAIF

>member
-1 MEGLNDGNTIL
+1 MMMEFLANA
-12 GNTIVSIATVFSGM
+12 IVGISTAFSGM

-31 ILERRSHFFLRL
+31 ILERRSHFLWRL
-43 LGVLGIAIVQGAIGL
+43 LGVLGIAIVQGALGL
-58 LQIPVLNMTSAMLMI
+58 LQIPILNMTSTVLMI
-73 VGSTLLCYRCKKL
+73 VGSTLLCYQCKKL

-93 LIAFCGFLTD
+93 LIVFCGFIAD
-103 VFSVLLLSTFYDSS
+103 VFSVLLLSTYYNSS
-117 ISSTLQESNIWVRN
+117 ISSTLQENNFLVRSI
-131 AFASLTAFLL
+131 FACLMIFLL

-146 TLIRKKHAIF
+146 TLIRRKHAIF

-180 YIQSYSSGMFLIL
+180 YIQAYSSGMFLIL
-193 FLLGCLV
+193 FLIGCLV
-200 LDVYIVAV
+200 LDGYIVVV

-232 LEVYSDLHQRYQ
+232 LEVYSDLQQRYQ
-244 NSMETIHDAKRHVR
+244 NSMRTIHDAKRHVR

-281 KLNELQPSIHCDNPL
+281 KLNELQPSIQCDNPL

-330 VDLTTIASNLLDNA
+330 VDLTTI
-344 VDAVSELP
+344 VS
-352 EEQRYIHFAVAFQM
+352 
-366 GEIMIH
+366 
-372 VENPTKNDLKREG
+372 NPTKNDLKREG
-385 NAVVSTKEGH
+385 NTVVSTKEGH
-395 LGLGLKNVE
+395 FGLGLKNVE

-414 KIDVK
+414 KIHVK
-419 DGIFTAAIT
+419 DGNFVVAIT

>member
-1 MEGLNDGNTIL
+1 MMMEFLANAGTS
-12 GNTIVSIATVFSGM
+12 VATVLSGI

-43 LGVLGIAIVQGAIGL
+43 LGVLGIAIVQGSLGL

-86 YFLVYDI
+86 YFLVYDV

-103 VFSVLLLSTFYDSS
+103 VLAVLVLSTYYDSS
-117 ISSTLQESNIWVRN
+117 ISSTLQETSLLVRN
-131 AFASLTAFLL
+131 AFTSLMTFLL

-161 IFYTMLAAG
+161 IFYTMLATG

-180 YIQSYSSGMFLIL
+180 YIQAYSSGMFLIL
-193 FLLGCLV
+193 FLIGCLV
-200 LDVYIVAV
+200 LDVYIVVV

-232 LEVYSDLHQRYQ
+232 LEVYSDLQQRYQ
-244 NSMETIHDAKRHVR
+244 NSMRTIHDAKRHVR

-281 KLNELQPSIHCDNPL
+281 KLNELQPSIQCDNPL

-330 VDLTTIASNLLDNA
+330 VDLTTIVSNLLDNA

-385 NAVVSTKEGH
+385 NVVVSTKEGH

-414 KIDVK
+414 KIYVK
-419 DGIFTAAIT
+419 DGNFVVAIT
-428 IPTATNF
+428 IPTEINF

>member
-1 MEGLNDGNTIL
+1 MMTIFLSNTV
-12 GNTIVSIATVFSGM
+12 VSIATVLSGT

-31 ILERRSHFFLRL
+31 ILERRSHFLLRV
-43 LGVLGIAIVQGAIGL
+43 LGALGIAIVQGSIGL

-86 YFLVYDI
+86 YFLVYDV

-103 VFSVLLLSTFYDSS
+103 VLAVLVLSTYYNSS
-117 ISSTLQESNIWVRN
+117 ISSILQEKEYIIIRCS
-131 AFASLTAFLL
+131 FTTLLTFLL

-161 IFYTMLAAG
+161 IFYTMLATG
-170 EIAVFAYVCK
+170 EITVFAYVCK
-180 YIQSYSSGMFLIL
+180 YIQAYSSGTFLIF

-200 LDVYIVAV
+200 LDVYIVVV

-232 LEVYSDLHQRYQ
+232 LEVYSDLQQRYQ
-244 NSMETIHDAKRHVR
+244 SSMRTIHDAKRHVR

-281 KLNELQPSIHCDNPL
+281 KLNELQPSIQCDNPL

-307 AEQRHIALKMDLQGE
+307 TEQRHIALKMDLQGE

-330 VDLTTIASNLLDNA
+330 VDLTTIVSNLLDNA

-414 KIDVK
+414 KIHVK
-419 DGIFTAAIT
+419 DGNFVVAIT
-428 IPTATNF
+428 IPTETNF

>member
-1 MEGLNDGNTIL
+1 MMMEFLANAGTS
-12 GNTIVSIATVFSGM
+12 VATVLSGI

-43 LGVLGIAIVQGAIGL
+43 LGVLGIAIVQGSLGL

-86 YFLVYDI
+86 YFLVYDV

-103 VFSVLLLSTFYDSS
+103 VLAVLVLSTYYDSS
-117 ISSTLQESNIWVRN
+117 ISSTLQETSLLVRN
-131 AFASLTAFLL
+131 AFTSLMTFLL

-161 IFYTMLAAG
+161 IFYTMLATG

-180 YIQSYSSGMFLIL
+180 YIQAYSSGMFLIL
-193 FLLGCLV
+193 FLIGCLV
-200 LDVYIVAV
+200 LDVYIVVV

-232 LEVYSDLHQRYQ
+232 LDVYSDLQQRYQ
-244 NSMETIHDAKRHVR
+244 NSMRTIHDAKRHVR

-281 KLNELQPSIHCDNPL
+281 KLNELQPSIQCDNPL

-330 VDLTTIASNLLDNA
+330 VDLTTIVSNLLDNA

-414 KIDVK
+414 KIYVK
-419 DGIFTAAIT
+419 DGNFVVAIT
-428 IPTATNF
+428 IPTETNF

>member
-1 MEGLNDGNTIL
+1 MMTIFLSNTV
-12 GNTIVSIATVFSGM
+12 VSIATVLSGT

-31 ILERRSHFFLRL
+31 ILERRSHFLLRV
-43 LGVLGIAIVQGAIGL
+43 LGTLGIAIVQGAIGL
-58 LQIPVLNMTSAMLMI
+58 LQIPVLNMTSSLLMI
-73 VGSTLLCYRCKKL
+73 VGITLLCYRCKKL
-86 YFLVYDI
+86 YFLVYDV
-93 LIAFCGFLTD
+93 LIAFCGFIAD
-103 VFSVLLLSTFYDSS
+103 VFSVLLLSTYYDSS
-117 ISSTLQESNIWVRN
+117 ISSTLQETSLLVRN
-131 AFASLTAFLL
+131 TFACLMIFLL
-141 CQLLF
+141 CQLAF

-161 IFYTMLAAG
+161 IFYTMLATG

-180 YIQSYSSGMFLIL
+180 YIQAYSSGMFLIF

-232 LEVYSDLHQRYQ
+232 LEVYSDLQQRYQ

-281 KLNELQPSIHCDNPL
+281 KLNELQPSIQCDNPL

-307 AEQRHIALKMDLQGE
+307 AEQRHIVLKMDLQGE

-352 EEQRYIHFAVAFQM
+352 EEQRYIHFAVAFQI

-385 NAVVSTKEGH
+385 NTIVSTKEGH
-395 LGLGLKNVE
+395 FGLGLKNVG
-404 MVVKKYKGDF
+404 MVV
-414 KIDVK
+414 
-419 DGIFTAAIT
+419 
-428 IPTATNF
+428 

>member
-1 MEGLNDGNTIL
+1 MMTIFL
-12 GNTIVSIATVFSGM
+12 SNTIVSIATVLSGT

-31 ILERRSHFFLRL
+31 ILERRSHFLLRV
-43 LGVLGIAIVQGAIGL
+43 LGTLGIAIVQGAIGL
-58 LQIPVLNMTSAMLMI
+58 LQIPVLNMTSSLFMI
-73 VGSTLLCYRCKKL
+73 VGTTLLCYQCKKL
-86 YFLVYDI
+86 YFLVYDV
-93 LIAFCGFLTD
+93 LIVFCGFIAD
-103 VFSVLLLSTFYDSS
+103 VFSVLLLSTYYDSS
-117 ISSTLQESNIWVRN
+117 ISSTLQETSLLVRN
-131 AFASLTAFLL
+131 TFACLMIFLL
-141 CQLLF
+141 CQLAF

-161 IFYTMLAAG
+161 IFYTMLATG

-180 YIQSYSSGMFLIL
+180 YIQAYSSGMFLIL

-200 LDVYIVAV
+200 LDVYIVVV

-232 LEVYSDLHQRYQ
+232 LEVYSDLQQRYQ
-244 NSMETIHDAKRHVR
+244 NSMRTIHDAKRHVR

-281 KLNELQPSIHCDNPL
+281 KLNELQPSIQCDNPL

-330 VDLTTIASNLLDNA
+330 VDLTTIVSNLLDNA

-385 NAVVSTKEGH
+385 NTVVSTKEGH
-395 LGLGLKNVE
+395 FGLGLKNVG

-414 KIDVK
+414 KTDVK
-419 DGIFTAAIT
+419 DGTFIAAIT
-428 IPTATNF
+428 IPTATDF

>member
-1 MEGLNDGNTIL
+1 MMMDFFGNTIL
-12 GNTIVSIATVFSGM
+12 SIVTVFSGM

-31 ILERRSHFFLRL
+31 ILERRSHFLLRL
-43 LGVLGIAIVQGAIGL
+43 LGALGIAIVQGSLGL
-58 LQIPVLNMTSAMLMI
+58 LQIPVLNMTSAVLMI
-73 VGSTLLCYRCKKL
+73 VGSTLLCYQCKKL
-86 YFLVYDI
+86 YFLVYDV
-93 LIAFCGFLTD
+93 LIAFCGFIAD
-103 VFSVLLLSTFYDSS
+103 VFSVLLLSTYYDSS
-117 ISSTLQESNIWVRN
+117 ISSTLQENNFLVRSI
-131 AFASLTAFLL
+131 FACLMTFLL

-146 TLIRKKHAIF
+146 TLIRRKHAIF

-161 IFYTMLAAG
+161 IFYTMLATG

-180 YIQSYSSGMFLIL
+180 YIQAYSSGMFLIL
-193 FLLGCLV
+193 FLIGCLV
-200 LDVYIVAV
+200 LDGYIVVV

-232 LEVYSDLHQRYQ
+232 LEVYSDLQQRYQ
-244 NSMETIHDAKRHVR
+244 NSMRTIHDAKRHVR

-281 KLNELQPSIHCDNPL
+281 KLNELQPSIQCDNPL

-307 AEQRHIALKMDLQGE
+307 AEQRHIVLKMDLQGE

-385 NAVVSTKEGH
+385 NTIVSTKEGH

-404 MVVKKYKGDF
+404 MVVKKYKGSF
-414 KIDVK
+414 KTDVK
-419 DGIFTAAIT
+419 DGNFVVAIT
-428 IPTATNF
+428 IPTAANF

>member
-1 MEGLNDGNTIL
+1 MMMEFLANA
-12 GNTIVSIATVFSGM
+12 IVGISTAFSGM

-31 ILERRSHFFLRL
+31 ILERRSHFLWRL
-43 LGVLGIAIVQGAIGL
+43 LGVLGIAIVQGALGL
-58 LQIPVLNMTSAMLMI
+58 LQIPILNMTSTVLMI
-73 VGSTLLCYRCKKL
+73 VGSTLLCYQCKKL

-93 LIAFCGFLTD
+93 LIVFCGFIAD
-103 VFSVLLLSTFYDSS
+103 VFSVLLLSTYYNSS
-117 ISSTLQESNIWVRN
+117 ISSTLQENNFLVRSI
-131 AFASLTAFLL
+131 FACLMTFLL

-146 TLIRKKHAIF
+146 TLIRRKHAIF

-161 IFYTMLAAG
+161 IFYTMLATG

-180 YIQSYSSGMFLIL
+180 YIQAYSSGMFLIL
-193 FLLGCLV
+193 FLIGCLV
-200 LDVYIVAV
+200 LDGYIVVV

-232 LEVYSDLHQRYQ
+232 LEVYSDLQQRYQ
-244 NSMETIHDAKRHVR
+244 NSMRTIHDAKRHVR

-281 KLNELQPSIHCDNPL
+281 KLNELQPSIQCDNPL

-307 AEQRHIALKMDLQGE
+307 AEQRHITLKMDLQGE

-385 NAVVSTKEGH
+385 NTIVSTKEGH

-414 KIDVK
+414 KTDVE

>member
-1 MEGLNDGNTIL
+1 MMTLFL
-12 GNTIVSIATVFSGM
+12 SNTIVSIATVFSGM

-31 ILERRSHFFLRL
+31 ILERRSHFLLRL

-58 LQIPVLNMTSAMLMI
+58 LQIPVLNMTSSLLMI
-73 VGSTLLCYRCKKL
+73 VGTTLLCYQCKKL
-86 YFLVYDI
+86 YFLVYDV
-93 LIAFCGFLTD
+93 LIVFCGFIAD
-103 VFSVLLLSTFYDSS
+103 VFSVLLLSTYYDSS
-117 ISSTLQESNIWVRN
+117 ISSTLQETSLLVRN
-131 AFASLTAFLL
+131 TFACLMIFLL
-141 CQLLF
+141 CQLAF

-170 EIAVFAYVCK
+170 EITVFAYVCK

-193 FLLGCLV
+193 FLIGCLV
-200 LDVYIVAV
+200 LDVYIVVV

-232 LEVYSDLHQRYQ
+232 LEVYSDLQQRYQ

-281 KLNELQPSIHCDNPL
+281 KLNELQPSIQCDNPL

-307 AEQRHIALKMDLQGE
+307 AEQRHITLKMDLQGE

-385 NAVVSTKEGH
+385 NTIVSTKEGH

-404 MVVKKYKGDF
+404 MVVEKYKGNF
-414 KIDVK
+414 KTDVE
-419 DGIFTAAIT
+419 DGNFVVAIT
-428 IPTATNF
+428 IPTETNF

>member
-1 MEGLNDGNTIL
+1 MMMEFLANAGTS
-12 GNTIVSIATVFSGM
+12 IVTVFSGM

-31 ILERRSHFFLRL
+31 ILEQRSHFFLRL
-43 LGVLGIAIVQGAIGL
+43 LGVLGIAIVQGSLGL
-58 LQIPVLNMTSAMLMI
+58 LQIPILNIMSSSLMI

-86 YFLVYDI
+86 YFLVYDV
-93 LIAFCGFLTD
+93 LIIFCSFVSD
-103 VFSVLLLSTFYDSS
+103 VFSVLVVSTYYDNS
-117 ISSTLQESNIWVRN
+117 ISSTLQENNFLVRSI
-131 AFASLTAFLL
+131 FACLMIFLL

-146 TLIRKKHAIF
+146 TLIRRKHAIF

-170 EIAVFAYVCK
+170 EIVVFAYVCK

-232 LEVYSDLHQRYQ
+232 LEVYSDLQQRYQ

-330 VDLTTIASNLLDNA
+330 VDLTTIVSNLLDNA

-385 NAVVSTKEGH
+385 NTVVSTKEGH
-395 LGLGLKNVE
+395 FGLGLKNVG

-414 KIDVK
+414 KTDVE
-419 DGIFTAAIT
+419 DGIFIAAIT